1 MQVSDLT
8 QDIAK
13 DCNMKY
19 LERLSVYVPDL
30 AGDIVKDC
38 YMKYHQ
44 RIFLYVQDLKGVLS
58 MIPT

>member
-1 MQVSDLT
+1 LT

-38 YMKYHQ
+38 YMKYHD
-44 RIFLYVQDLKGVLS
+44 RIFLYIPDLIEVLS
-58 MIPT
+58 KIAT